1 MLHVLLNITSL
12 EKILKELQLPWKASQ
27 YQQCLNLISHCYFM
41 NDTAD
46 FGGAVV
52 TCISNYYANIS
63 HSKFKNNFACNK
75 EVALKHGLTVEQQ
88 FHYAFIRNYTL
99 AQNKGVIY
107 MAEYSRH
114 LLHSIVSSMFI
125 NSSAAENS
133 RVI

>member
-1 MLHVLLNITSL
+1 MLRVLLNITSL

-27 YQQCLNLISHCYFM
+27 YQQCLNLISH
-41 NDTAD
+41 NDIAD

-52 TCISNYYANIS
+52 ISNYYTNIS

-75 EVALKHGLTVEQQ
+75 GVALKHGLTVEQQ

-99 AQNKGVIY
+99 AQNGGVIY